1 MQDEASAVVIT
12 LTLLTQLLTGAV
24 LGLII
29 STTGVGG
36 GILILPVLT

>member
-36 GILILPVLT
+36 GILIYRF